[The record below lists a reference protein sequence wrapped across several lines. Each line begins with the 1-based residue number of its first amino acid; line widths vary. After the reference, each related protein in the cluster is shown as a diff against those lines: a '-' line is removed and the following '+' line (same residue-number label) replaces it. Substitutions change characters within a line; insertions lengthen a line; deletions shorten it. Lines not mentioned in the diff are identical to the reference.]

1 MDKLVADFEC
11 FYQCTCLEKK
21 TTKTTPHHPPILATT
36 DDILKKKHR
45 VIDAGHIN

>member
-1 MDKLVADFEC
+1 MDKLVDLNASTSVPASKRK
-11 FYQCTCLEKK
+11 QLKQH
-21 TTKTTPHHPPILATT
+21 PHHPPILATT